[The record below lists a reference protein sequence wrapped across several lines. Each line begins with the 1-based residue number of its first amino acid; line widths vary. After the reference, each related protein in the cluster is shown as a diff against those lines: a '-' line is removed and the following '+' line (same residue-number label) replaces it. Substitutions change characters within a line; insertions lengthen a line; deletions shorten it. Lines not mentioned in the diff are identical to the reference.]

1 MGDGLRS
8 VSTLNYNFNIGKNN
22 VFSAL
27 LGNEVLKSD
36 SESSQITGRGYPST
50 FDYDTTMGLIHPSS
64 PASTVSIS
72 YPLRFFN

>member
-36 SESSQITGRGYPST
+36 SNRRKSRAVAILLH
-50 FDYDTTMGLIHPSS
+50 LIMTP
-64 PASTVSIS
+64 
-72 YPLRFFN
+72 RWD